1 MLSPY
6 ELAEERRCTNKGDA
20 HMRRAIAI
28 LLAFA
33 LISSA
38 SVAYAGSIGLEEVI
52 AQGDISECPDL
63 SIFAALHASV
73 PDEFGRV
80 TVTLSEPVDRLWANW
95 MGKGEKPEE
104 LFLDENLTAKLST
117 KGHPYQVGAMPAGSG
132 GMNRQETS
140 KRYIIQF
147 GALQS
152 QINWRTIQAQNAA
165 NDGDSVEVV
174 LPHWILYR
182 VSDDVVYGEY
192 SDKLNCT
199 DIEVPEGFKLQRV
212 DGYAVSWRLASEGS
226 DGSPNL
232 AYITLQKGYVVIYS
246 RSGKIQYVTE
256 YSPDMMVFGVNVGAS
271 ASEGYSSRL
280 LYAYNVPA
288 RITEYRY
295 LPEMPSIYSFA
306 ELTPVKSQDGKT
318 ITVFL
323 NKPVD
328 RIWANW
334 MGQGEEPE
342 ELMVDSHL
350 KATFSTV
357 GHRYQVGAKWVGNST
372 EAEKGYRQVIVWGA
386 YPSHIQW
393 AANQVMRKNKDNDP
407 IKVVLPH
414 WEVQEI
420 TTGKVLQE
428 YSDKLNCTDIHVPEG
443 YKLVKKTGYAVAYS
457 TRGNG
462 SDGSPNL
469 AYITEQN
476 GFIVIYNRAGKIVN
490 VIKQIPE
497 SHFFSTLTGA
507 ATVRFKL
514 SEHNKWYISDV
525 TEVYPNGRS
534 ITAVYSRY
542 GNGKLE
548 DYQVSDF

>member
-1 MLSPY
+1 
-6 ELAEERRCTNKGDA
+6 
-20 HMRRAIAI
+20 MRRAIAI
-28 LLAFA
+28 LLAFV
-33 LISSA
+33 LVSSA
-38 SVAYAGSIGLEEVI
+38 SVAFAGSIGVEEVT
-52 AQGDISECPDL
+52 AQGDVSGYPDL
-63 SIFAALHASV
+63 SIFATLRASV

-80 TVTLSEPVDRLWANW
+80 TVSLSEPVDRLWANW

-117 KGHPYQVGAMPAGSG
+117 NGHPYQVGAMPPTNASLYK
-132 GMNRQETS
+132 NETS
-140 KRYIIQF
+140 KRFVIEF
-147 GALQS
+147 GALDS
-152 QINWRTIQAQNAA
+152 QINWRAIQAKTE
-165 NDGDSVEVV
+165 GDHGDCVEVV
-174 LPHWILYR
+174 TPHWILYR
-182 VSDDVVYGEY
+182 ISDEVIFNEY

-199 DIEVPEGFKLQRV
+199 DIQVPEGFRLQKV
-212 DGYAVSWRLASEGS
+212 DGYAVSWRYGSNGS

-232 AYITLQKGYVVIYS
+232 AYITLQKGYIVIYS

-256 YSPDMMVFGVNVGAS
+256 YCPDMMVFGVNIGAS
-271 ASEGYSSRL
+271 ASDSYSSRL

-288 RITEYRY
+288 RISEYKS

-306 ELTPVKSQDGKT
+306 ELTPVKSKDGNT

-342 ELMVDSHL
+342 ELIVNSQL
-350 KATFSTV
+350 RATFSTD
-357 GHRYQVGAKWVGNST
+357 GHRYQVGARWIGNTT
-372 EAEKGYRQVIVWGA
+372 EVEKGYRQVIVWGA

-393 AANQVMRKNKDNDP
+393 ATNQVLRKNKDNDP
-407 IKVVLPH
+407 VKVVLPH

-420 TTGKVLQE
+420 ITGKVLAE
-428 YSDKLNCTDIHVPEG
+428 YSDKLNCTEIQVPEG
-443 YKLVKKTGYAVAYS
+443 YKLVKKTGYAVAY
-457 TRGNG
+457 TTQGNG

-476 GFIVIYNRAGKIVN
+476 GFTVIYNRAGKIVT

-497 SHFFSTLTGA
+497 SHFFSMLTGT

-514 SEHNKWYISDV
+514 SEYNKWYISDV